1 MKVFEDN
8 RTFEEKATKLCAF
21 LTYHICYFH
30 NSHRKFSDNIMSA
43 FAQFG
48 FHERKVPSSFYLAK
62 HNPIEVI
69 EDNDRVVIDFR
80 VTNTKKKCEVEFK
93 CYPVNGLSWEILS
106 KDFHHINEN
115 GLCIRYD
122 FNDEENCNCFLITE
136 TTLRDALKK

>member
-8 RTFEEKATKLCAF
+8 LTFEEKATKLCTF

-30 NSHRKFSDNIMSA
+30 NSHRKFSDNIMSM

-69 EDNDRVVIDFR
+69 EDNNRVMIDFR

-93 CYPVNGLSWEILS
+93 CYPVNDLSWESVS
-106 KDFHHINEN
+106 KDFHQINEN

-122 FNDEENCNCFLITE
+122 FNDEVNCDCFLIVE
-136 TTLRDALKK
+136 TMLRDALR